1 MVQPF
6 KIHELLAINLQVH
19 AWYLETLVESLQ
31 SNFQSDWK
39 FAWNFACKLS
49 RVDWNFACKLSRVD
63 WNFACKLSRV
73 DCKFACKLAGVPWKF
88 AVKLSI
94 LIFITIKKINKV
106 WKFDLKLSMH
116 HWKFA
121 CKLSTLHWKFA
132 CKLAIYPWK
141 FACKVAGKLST
152 ILKVWLQT
160 FNQSFNIMLMFLW
173 FLSQKHKFSKK
184 KNEWN
189 NHTMVKKNLNMANE
203 WTQTCVT
210 LQLVPLQQ
218 AFFSWKNEASCR
230 LQEDCHLEPVD
241 NESGSHPNAKAALI
255 WTAIII
261 PKVILNS
268 QVILMPKVI
277 LN

>member
-6 KIHELLAINLQVH
+6 HELLAINLQVH

-63 WNFACKLSRV
+63 
-73 DCKFACKLAGVPWKF
+73 CKFACQLAGVPWKF

-106 WKFDLKLSMH
+106 WKFVLKLSMH

-121 CKLSTLHWKFA
+121 CKLSTLHWKSA

-152 ILKVWLQT
+152 RLKVWLQT

-189 NHTMVKKNLNMANE
+189 NHTMVKKTWIWPMNELKHVSHCNLSHSSRHFFPGRMKHLAGFKRI
-203 WTQTCVT
+203 VT
-210 LQLVPLQQ
+210 LNQL
-218 AFFSWKNEASCR
+218 
-230 LQEDCHLEPVD
+230 
-241 NESGSHPNAKAALI
+241 
-255 WTAIII
+255 TM
-261 PKVILNS
+261 KVV
-268 QVILMPKVI
+268 VILMPKQP
-277 LN
+277 